1 MLRKRCMAIY
11 FWCVFLGIIPHLKTE
26 IFHAENT
33 IDALLKKKH
42 VIEVKISFVPGKLFI
57 NEVTYR

>member
-1 MLRKRCMAIY
+1 MAIY